1 MKPSSLKLKYLPNF
15 VQTHEEWCKAVT
27 STYRARKRKDW
38 KTFKEE
44 LFYEPFALTLPG
56 IVIWA
61 RCYHRHVAFIY
72 NYGYWTT
79 HYKHDLSQC
88 HVFLLYRGNNV
99 FDDTRM
105 ISSTEYKMRNK
116 EITLTCRKIDR
127 FMNRRRL
134 QLRKEREAEEQMT
147 TSSSSS
153 ANNNEDQEADR
164 EVPNKTGESD
174 VDLEEML
181 EKSLDN
187 SEQNDAEQTVDNT
200 DDANTNKTETDL
212 NNVQNDAAQTVDNI
226 DAANTNKTETD
237 LNNVQND
244 AAQTV
249 DNIDAANTNKTETE
263 TKEQE
268 SESMQTDDSDEA
280 KKKPK
285 STGAKDNRNQEEE
298 NMETCTRS
306 IVTRSSANKSVEGN
320 VHNVQKDTVMPRK
333 PIVTRSTA
341 NKAASKL
348 IHKAKI
354 KIKGSW
360 EFVNNERAECA
371 KLTKCYLCGAQK
383 DTLRAL
389 ESHIRRKHKS
399 YRYKCKYCKKKYL
412 TRAGRNK
419 HEMYHTVG
427 YRFRCKDCNKRFLF
441 ASQYEEHRS
450 VHTGE
455 NRYICRKK
463 GCRKHYGSTRAR
475 NYHERQHNAKAMYC
489 DFRETPT
496 SKKCNQEFYSRQHLQ
511 QHYQGLHGDGWNAKC
526 GKNYSWPAQR
536 TAHEKECTACG
547 KN

>member
-1 MKPSSLKLKYLPNF
+1 MY
-15 VQTHEEWCKAVT
+15 Q
-27 STYRARKRKDW
+27 ARKKKDW
-38 KTFKEE
+38 KTLKEE

-61 RCYHRHVAFIY
+61 HCYHRHVAFIY

-116 EITLTCRKIDR
+116 EITQTCRKIDR
-127 FMNRRRL
+127 VMNRCRL

-164 EVPNKTGESD
+164 EVQNKTGELD

-181 EKSLDN
+181 ENSLDN

-200 DDANTNKTETDL
+200 DAANTNKSETDLNNVQNDVAQTVDNTNAANTNKMETDL
-212 NNVQNDAAQTVDNI
+212 NNVQNDAEQTVAPSEENSADN
-226 DAANTNKTETD
+226 
-237 LNNVQND
+237 
-244 AAQTV
+244 V
-249 DNIDAANTNKTETE
+249 DNKESEA
-263 TKEQE
+263 KEQE
-268 SESMQTDDSDEA
+268 SESMQTDESDEP

-285 STGAKDNRNQEEE
+285 GTGAKDNRKQEEG
-298 NMETCTRS
+298 NMETPRRS
-306 IVTRSSANKSVEGN
+306 IVTHSSANQNVEGN
-320 VHNVQKDTVMPRK
+320 VHNVQKHTVMPRK
-333 PIVTRSTA
+333 PIVTHSTA

-348 IHKAKI
+348 VHKAKV

-360 EFVNNERAECA
+360 EIVNNERAERA
-371 KLTKCYLCGAQK
+371 KLTKCYMCGAQK

-412 TRAGRNK
+412 TRASRNK
-419 HEMYHTVG
+419 HEMYHTIG
-427 YRFRCKDCNKRFLF
+427 YRFKCKDCNKRFLF
-441 ASQYEEHRS
+441 TSQYEEHRS
-450 VHTGE
+450 VHTGKK
-455 NRYICRKK
+455 RYICRKK
-463 GCRKHYGSTRAR
+463 GCGKHYGSTRAQ

-496 SKKCNQEFYSRQHLQ
+496 SKKCNQEFYSKQHLQ

-526 GKNYSWPAQR
+526 GKNYSWPAQC

-547 KN
+547 KIKKQEKARKLVKRI

>member
-1 MKPSSLKLKYLPNF
+1 MYHILANYLSLGKWNPVKPSSLRLKYLPNF
-15 VQTHEEWCKAVT
+15 VQTHEEWCKDVT
-27 STYRARKRKDW
+27 STYRARKKKDW
-38 KTFKEE
+38 KTLKEE

-88 HVFLLYRGNNV
+88 HVFLLYHGNNV

-116 EITLTCRKIDR
+116 EITRTCRKIDR

-181 EKSLDN
+181 EKSLEN

-200 DDANTNKTETDL
+200 
-212 NNVQNDAAQTVDNI
+212 

-249 DNIDAANTNKTETE
+249 APSEENSANNVDNTESE
-263 TKEQE
+263 AKEQE
-268 SESMQTDDSDEA
+268 SESMQTDESDEP

-285 STGAKDNRNQEEE
+285 GTGAKDNRKQEEE
-298 NMETCTRS
+298 NMETPRRS

-348 IHKAKI
+348 LHKAKI

-360 EFVNNERAECA
+360 EFVNNERAERA
-371 KLTKCYLCGAQK
+371 KLTKCYMCGAQK

-419 HEMYHTVG
+419 HEMYHTIG
-427 YRFRCKDCNKRFLF
+427 YRFKCKDCNKRFLF

-455 NRYICRKK
+455 NRC
-463 GCRKHYGSTRAR
+463 
-475 NYHERQHNAKAMYC
+475 
-489 DFRETPT
+489 
-496 SKKCNQEFYSRQHLQ
+496 L
-511 QHYQGLHGDGWNAKC
+511 
-526 GKNYSWPAQR
+526 
-536 TAHEKECTACG
+536 
-547 KN
+547 

>member
-1 MKPSSLKLKYLPNF
+1 MLHPCIELKK
-15 VQTHEEWCKAVT
+15 
-27 STYRARKRKDW
+27 KDW
-38 KTFKEE
+38 KTLKEE

-88 HVFLLYRGNNV
+88 HVFLLYRGNNI

-116 EITLTCRKIDR
+116 EITRTCRKIDR

-134 QLRKEREAEEQMT
+134 QLRKEREAEEEMT
-147 TSSSSS
+147 TSLSSS

-164 EVPNKTGESD
+164 EVQNKTGEFD

-181 EKSLDN
+181 ENSLDN

-200 DDANTNKTETDL
+200 DAANTNKMETDL
-212 NNVQNDAAQTVDNI
+212 NNVQNDAAQTVAPSEENSADN
-226 DAANTNKTETD
+226 
-237 LNNVQND
+237 
-244 AAQTV
+244 V
-249 DNIDAANTNKTETE
+249 DNKESEA
-263 TKEQE
+263 KEQE
-268 SESMQTDDSDEA
+268 SESMQMDESDEP

-285 STGAKDNRNQEEE
+285 GTGAKDNRKQEEE
-298 NMETCTRS
+298 NMETPRRS
-306 IVTRSSANKSVEGN
+306 IVTHSSANKSVEGN
-320 VHNVQKDTVMPRK
+320 VHNVQKHTVMPRK
-333 PIVTRSTA
+333 HIVTRSTA

-348 IHKAKI
+348 VHKAKV

-360 EFVNNERAECA
+360 EFVNNERAERA
-371 KLTKCYLCGAQK
+371 KLTKCYMCGAQK

-412 TRAGRNK
+412 THAGSNK
-419 HEMYHTVG
+419 HEMYHTIG
-427 YRFRCKDCNKRFLF
+427 YRFKCKDCNKRFLF
-441 ASQYEEHRS
+441 ASQHEEHRS
-450 VHTGE
+450 VHTGKK
-455 NRYICRKK
+455 RYICRKK
-463 GCRKHYGSTRAR
+463 GCGKHYGSTRAQ
-475 NYHERQHNAKAMYC
+475 NYHERQHNAKVMYC

-496 SKKCNQEFYSRQHLQ
+496 SKKCNQEFYSKQHLQ

-526 GKNYSWPAQR
+526 GKNYSWPAQC

-547 KN
+547 KIKKQEKAHKLVKRI